1 MELTDLLSILKERQ
15 TLKWV
20 KWFMLVLKGELVK

>member
-1 MELTDLLSILKERQ
+1 MELTDLLSILKEKQ

-20 KWFMLVLKGELVK
+20 KWFMLVLKGW

>member
-1 MELTDLLSILKERQ
+1 MELTDHVIYIKMEKQ

-20 KWFMLVLKGELVK
+20 KWFMLVLKG